1 MSDELKRLERA
12 LSSAPAPEAEV
23 KSGHL
28 KAALDRF
35 DQRQAADQE
44 SNAEPRLSGEGR
56 DDIRSRPRSP
66 RRDASMNRSLS
77 HSPSHRRP
85 LHRRPS
91 VAAAASLAALSL
103 GLYLLWPQ
111 AQDFD
116 AMTGPEPS
124 QDAEMAVSPPR
135 TASKPESAPESTEGE
150 RLAIVASK
158 TGPVA
163 DQMAGD
169 MPLDTA
175 VVTAVETAIETESKS
190 AGQVTQLAEAPRLSV
205 SQSPALSSSPSTS
218 LSPSTSME
226 MRGLMPS
233 QEVARIAPLP
243 SPGPS
248 VQVPTATSEAYPE
261 FDASSVRVTAE
272 TPVSTFSVDVDTAS
286 YAVVRSSLMQG
297 QLPPPQAVRIEE
309 MINYFGYD
317 YPQPD
322 AEAFRPMV
330 DVFASPWNPERQ
342 LVRVALQGRAAT
354 PGPRSPVNL
363 VLLIDTSG
371 SMRSPDKLTLLKRSM
386 ALLLGELNDD
396 DEVAIVTYAGSAG
409 VALAPTE
416 ASNTEEIM
424 QALESLAPSGGTA
437 GEAGLSQAYRLAG
450 QMNGE
455 DETTRVLLATDGDF
469 NLGLSDPE
477 ALERFI
483 ADRREGGVY
492 LSVLGF
498 GRGNLDDA
506 VMQSLAHHG
515 NGQAAYIDSLAEAQK
530 VLVDQLA
537 ASLEPIAND
546 VKVQVE
552 FNPARVQEYRLIG
565 YETRALRRE
574 DFRNDR
580 VDAGDIGAG
589 HQVTA
594 LYEIAPVGSS
604 AALTRPSRYQ
614 QGQQVTGGQHDE
626 LGHVALRYK
635 VPGESQSRLIET
647 PISPGLTTADSE
659 ASFAAAIAGFGQ
671 LLGDDR
677 YLGDWGWDEAIALAE
692 ASKGKDRYGYR
703 AEAVRLMRLAG
714 GLSDR

>member
-44 SNAEPRLSGEGR
+44 SRAEPRLSGEGR

-66 RRDASMNRSLS
+66 RRDASMNRPRT
-77 HSPSHRRP
+77 HCP

-111 AQDFD
+111 GQDFD
-116 AMTGPEPS
+116 AVTEVA
-124 QDAEMAVSPPR
+124 QDPGVETAVTSPQAVSR
-135 TASKPESAPESTEGE
+135 PEVVKDAADSE
-150 RLAIVASK
+150 RQTVVASK
-158 TGPVA
+158 IGQVA
-163 DQMAGD
+163 DQMTGD
-169 MPLDTA
+169 MPLDMA
-175 VVTAVETAIETESKS
+175 GETESKG
-190 AGQVTQLAEAPRLSV
+190 AGGVTQLAEAPRLSV
-205 SQSPALSSSPSTS
+205 SQSSSLSSSPSTS
-218 LSPSTSME
+218 LSSSTSME

-233 QEVARIAPLP
+233 QDIARIAPLP
-243 SPGPS
+243 SLAPS
-248 VQVPTATSEAYPE
+248 VQMPTATSEAYPE

-272 TPVSTFSVDVDTAS
+272 APVSTFSVDVDTAS

-371 SMRSPDKLTLLKRSM
+371 SMRSPDKLPLLKRSM

-409 VALAPTE
+409 VALAPTA
-416 ASNTEEIM
+416 ASKTEEIM
-424 QALESLAPSGGTA
+424 QALESLAPGGGTA

-483 ADRREGGVY
+483 TDRREGGVY

-506 VMQSLAHHG
+506 VMQSLAQHG
-515 NGQAAYIDSLAEAQK
+515 NGQAAYIDGLAEAQK

-552 FNPARVQEYRLIG
+552 FNPALVQEYRLIG

-574 DFRNDR
+574 DFGNDR

-594 LYEIAPVGSS
+594 LYEIAPVGSR
-604 AALTRPSRYQ
+604 AALTQPSRYQ

-626 LGHVALRYK
+626 LGHLSLRYK

-647 PISPGLTTADSE
+647 PISPGVTAADSE

-692 ASKGKDRYGYR
+692 ASKGNDPYGYR

-714 GLSDR
+714 GLSAR